1 MDEVHQKST
10 FRNRLIFKLEIGFIS
25 NFVLINVGI
34 RKEKK
39 SAFRNRLIHR
49 GGGGSDNKWN
59 VPYAKLL
66 IKSF

>member
-10 FRNRLIFKLEIGFIS
+10 FRNRLIFILEIGFIS

-49 GGGGSDNKWN
+49 GGGVG
-59 VPYAKLL
+59 
-66 IKSF
+66 